1 VKFRQVEFASLLLA
15 YGTGCGTGGGF
26 EPTIRIGRALEAIVL
41 ARRLLVARHRR
52 AGSRLLRGRR
62 GRSCCTPLTRKKMR
76 LLPHRRRCCHGMP
89 ACPIC
94 KSDAEQMCSRHSTP
108 ELLNVEKRSF
118 RIEERRMRGRSITLT
133 VAAALIS
140 AGTPA
145 AQTPTT
151 DHSGISTAAQITET
165 TGQTQSFEDRW
176 PAQAAVPYLPSAA
189 PVPTAT
195 APAPETTGQA
205 TVSKKGDLR
214 PPPDPE

>member
-1 VKFRQVEFASLLLA
+1 
-15 YGTGCGTGGGF
+15 
-26 EPTIRIGRALEAIVL
+26 
-41 ARRLLVARHRR
+41 
-52 AGSRLLRGRR
+52 
-62 GRSCCTPLTRKKMR
+62 
-76 LLPHRRRCCHGMP
+76 
-89 ACPIC
+89 
-94 KSDAEQMCSRHSTP
+94 
-108 ELLNVEKRSF
+108 
-118 RIEERRMRGRSITLT
+118 MRGRSITLT